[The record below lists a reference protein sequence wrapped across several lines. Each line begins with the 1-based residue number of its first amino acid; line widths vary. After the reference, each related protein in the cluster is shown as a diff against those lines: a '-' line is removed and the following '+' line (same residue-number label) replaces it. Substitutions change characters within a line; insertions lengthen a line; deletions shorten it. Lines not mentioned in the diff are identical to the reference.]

1 MTRIASLSSA
11 APLMAI
17 PEYRPPE
24 GGVGEWFRGAGGL
37 RLRLGFW
44 QPKGPARGTVFVSP
58 GRAEPIEKYYE
69 VVTDLL
75 ARRFCVVVH
84 DWRGQGLSARLLP
97 DRLKGHARAEDE
109 FLDDYQ
115 RLLDGFE
122 DRAPKPWVMLGHSMG
137 AALNL
142 STLTRGEERFS
153 AAVFINPMLRIKTG
167 KHSLWSVMFQTDWK
181 VKHGQGSDYVPELFD
196 DPFEHTFEEDA
207 LTHDAA
213 RYNLWREQLFACP
226 HLAVGTPTWGW
237 LLFALRI
244 GDTLLKDKG
253 KVLKKIRT
261 PVSIVVS
268 GDDSLMMKQPTK
280 AFAKKLLKGRCVE
293 IAGAEHEILMEQD
306 AYRRTF
312 WAEFDE
318 TVEFNLP
325 DEALPAAPLPSVLD
339 AAMDDVPEM
348 DVPEI
353 EIPVVEVEVTE
364 PVAPTATEVFDSH
377 VPAETVVETV
387 VVPEPEIE
395 PEEVEPEEPEPE
407 KIEDTVRP
415 TTAQSIYFSYE
426 LSDVPVYAPPL
437 PPERLSVS
445 DASRSARAEVEVADW
460 EETEDDKPSDVVS
473 KS

>member
-1 MTRIASLSSA
+1 MTRIASLSTA

-44 QPKGPARGTVFVSP
+44 HPKGPARGTVFVSP

-69 VVTDLL
+69 VVADLL
-75 ARRFCVVVH
+75 ERRFCVVVH

-97 DRLKGHARAEDE
+97 DRLKGHARSEDE

-142 STLTRGEERFS
+142 ATLTRGEERFS

-181 VKHGQGSDYVPELFD
+181 VKHGQASEYVPELFD

-244 GDTLLKDKG
+244 GETLLKDKG
-253 KVLKKIRT
+253 KLLKKVRT
-261 PVSIVVS
+261 PVSVVIS
-268 GDDSLMMKQPTK
+268 SDDTLMMKQPTK
-280 AFAKKLLKGRCVE
+280 AFVKKLAKGRCVE
-293 IAGAEHEILMEQD
+293 IAGADHEILMEMD
-306 AYRRTF
+306 AYRRAF

-318 TVEFNLP
+318 QISFNLP
-325 DEALPAAPLPSVLD
+325 AEALPSAPVESSL
-339 AAMDDVPEM
+339 AQVP
-348 DVPEI
+348 VAEI
-353 EIPVVEVEVTE
+353 EVSEPVV
-364 PVAPTATEVFDSH
+364 PAATEVFDSH
-377 VPAETVVETV
+377 VPAEAVETV
-387 VVPEPEIE
+387 VVAEPTET
-395 PEEVEPEEPEPE
+395 EVHP
-407 KIEDTVRP
+407 V
-415 TTAQSIYFSYE
+415 TAQPIFFSYE
-426 LSDVPVYAPPL
+426 LNDIPVYAPQP
-437 PPERLSVS
+437 PPERLSVPEGL
-445 DASRSARAEVEVADW
+445 RAKRDEVEVADW
-460 EETEDDKPSDVVS
+460 EETPAETAEGTPADVRAKP
-473 KS
+473 